1 MVKHIIIWTLKDSL
15 SAEEKIII
23 KQTAKKNLEALV
35 GKIDGLTE
43 MKIQIDLLPTSS
55 GEMMLNSTFTS
66 LEALHAYATHPA
78 HQEVAN
84 RDVRPY
90 IATRSCAD
98 FEI

>member
-15 SAEEKIII
+15 SAEEKNII

-66 LEALHAYATHPA
+66 LEALPRLLSEA
-78 HQEVAN
+78 
-84 RDVRPY
+84 
-90 IATRSCAD
+90 RSS
-98 FEI
+98 

>member
-15 SAEEKIII
+15 SAEEKNII

-43 MKIQIDLLPTSS
+43 MKIQTELLPTSN

-66 LEALHAYATHPA
+66 FEALHAYAIHPA